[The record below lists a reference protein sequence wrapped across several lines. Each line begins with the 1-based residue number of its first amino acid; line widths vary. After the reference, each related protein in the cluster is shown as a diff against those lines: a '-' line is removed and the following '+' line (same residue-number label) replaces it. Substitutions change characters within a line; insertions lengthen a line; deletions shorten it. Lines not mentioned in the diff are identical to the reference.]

1 MGMPRIL
8 AILLALVAGLAASAG
23 AQPQPAGAVSGGKLL
38 YRDFTVDVSAV
49 QNDRGFAAITAAVE
63 HQLDIVADCGA
74 KPEVLSFFR
83 SQPIA
88 VSPNA
93 HHHFSRGTGVE
104 VNPSQLPPQQP
115 VILHELLHAYQAYVL
130 PGGPRNPDILKFYS
144 QAKNGELYP
153 ARAYVLVNQLE
164 FFAVTGSLYLW
175 GHVDR
180 PPGNR
185 ETLRARQPEY
195 YAWLGELFGVQ
206 K

>member
-1 MGMPRIL
+1 MLRTA
-8 AILLALVAGLAASAG
+8 AILLALIAGLAASAG
-23 AQPQPAGAVSGGKLL
+23 AQTPDSLADGKLS
-38 YRDFTVDVSAV
+38 YRDFSVDVSAV
-49 QNDRGFAAITAAVE
+49 QNDAGFGAIKGAVE

-74 KPEVLSFFR
+74 KPTILTFFR
-83 SQPIA
+83 SQRITL
-88 VSPNA
+88 SPTA
-93 HHHFSRGTGVE
+93 RHHFSRGAGVE

-130 PGGPRNPDILKFYS
+130 PDGPRNADILKFYGE
-144 QAKNGELYP
+144 AKDGRLYP
-153 ARAYVLVNQLE
+153 PGTYVLSNQLE

-180 PPGNR
+180 PPATR
-185 ETLRARQPEY
+185 ENLRARQPAY